1 MATSTPGLVEIVRD
15 FLATQH
21 AMEGIFERYRRGELS
36 WDEVLSLFADDE
48 ASPLFRLK
56 ERCHALFRAGT
67 GTTDLSR
74 HREVLFDLAVGSLF
88 HEAMKFRESFYQRE
102 VYGPRVR
109 ALREE
114 AGEQAAALFHEFEK
128 ILATVSERLEEGLA
142 ETEALLGRTRE
153 QLLVLMAQHTRNGHL
168 VRFLIEHR
176 DDAETVFVQGLD
188 ALLAELYGGA
198 AAGFTLAGRSY
209 LESGYFDEAEGALAE
224 ALERGGDREALE
236 PPRAYARG
244 MAAYL
249 RGDYAAAVEE
259 LSAWADSDPDPEAPM
274 VHLAAGAV
282 TRVDQ
287 LAEGDDRERVVAAAH
302 VLSERLSQWRVGD
315 PAVAP

>member
-1 MATSTPGLVEIVRD
+1 MG
-15 FLATQH
+15 
-21 AMEGIFERYRRGELS
+21 GIFARYHRGELT
-36 WDEVLSLFADDE
+36 WDEVQGLFADDE

-67 GTTDLSR
+67 AATDLAR

-114 AGEQAAALFHEFEK
+114 AGEQAAALFQEFEK
-128 ILATVSERLEEGLA
+128 ILATVSERLEEGLL
-142 ETEALLGRTRE
+142 ETEALLARSRE
-153 QLLVLMAQHTRNGHL
+153 QLVVLMAQHPKNGHL
-168 VRFLIEHR
+168 ARFLIERR
-176 DDAETVFVQGLD
+176 DNAEAVFVQGLD
-188 ALLAELYGGA
+188 ALLTELYGDP
-198 AAGFTLAGRSY
+198 AAGFDLAGRSY

-224 ALERGGDREALE
+224 ALE

-249 RGDYAAAVEE
+249 RGDYAATVEE
-259 LSAWADSDPDPEAPM
+259 LASWADSEPDPEAPM
-274 VHLAAGAV
+274 VELAAGAV
-282 TRVDQ
+282 ARLDQ
-287 LAEGDDRERVVAAAH
+287 LAEGPDRKRIVSAAAA
-302 VLSERLSQWRVGD
+302 LSARLAQWRVGD